1 MKQST
6 NKRNRTMR
14 EPVTPTKPPRVRKKQ
29 KKVLD
34 FTDPFQRADPKL
46 LEKMHREAMRKRVG
60 DALL

>member
-1 MKQST
+1 MQ
-6 NKRNRTMR
+6 
-14 EPVTPTKPPRVRKKQ
+14 EPVTPTKPKRVRRKV

-46 LEKMHREAMRKRVG
+46 LEKMHREALKRRAG

>member
-1 MKQST
+1 VQK
-6 NKRNRTMR
+6 
-14 EPVTPTKPPRVRKKQ
+14 PVTPTKPLRVRKKQ

-46 LEKMHREAMRKRVG
+46 LEKMHREAMKKRVG

>member
-1 MKQST
+1 MQ
-6 NKRNRTMR
+6 
-14 EPVTPTKPPRVRKKQ
+14 EPVTPTKPKRVRRKV

-46 LEKMHREAMRKRVG
+46 LEKLHREAMKKRVG